1 MAFLEY
7 LATEVAEDWTDG
19 LISRR
24 EALRRLA
31 MLGLSATAGAAILA
45 ACAAPAAP
53 ASGPGSSNGIAA
65 SPTTA
70 PTPAASSSGA
80 PGAGESITFAGEQ
93 GELQGHLASAIGPPA
108 GAMLVIHENRGL
120 TDHIRSVAD
129 RLAAEGYTSLAVDL
143 VSEEGGTAAL
153 GDSANV
159 TAALSRAPV
168 ERLVADMRAGLDE
181 LARRAPGAPLGIIGF
196 CFGGAM
202 VWTLLDATEPRLA
215 VAVPFYGPAPDAPS
229 FAGNEAA
236 VLAVYAELDDR
247 VNASRDRAEAALAA
261 AGLRHE
267 VKTYPGVDH
276 AFFNDTGG
284 RYDPTQAAAAYA
296 DVLAWLRE
304 AFGG

>member
-31 MLGLSATAGAAILA
+31 MLGLSASAGAAILA
-45 ACAAPAAP
+45 ACASPAAP
-53 ASGPGSSNGIAA
+53 ASGPGS
-65 SPTTA
+65 
-70 PTPAASSSGA
+70 TPRAASSPASSQSPASASAASGSGA
-80 PGAGESITFAGEQ
+80 SITFAGPR
-93 GELQGHLASAIGPPA
+93 GELQGYLASAASEPA

-129 RLAAEGYTSLAVDL
+129 RLAVEGYTSLAVDL

-159 TAALSRAPV
+159 TAALSRAPA

-181 LARRAPGAPLGIIGF
+181 LARRAPGAPLGVIGF

-202 VWTLLDATEPRLA
+202 VWTLLDATEPRLVA
-215 VAVPFYGPAPDAPS
+215 AVPFYGPAPDAPS
-229 FAGNEAA
+229 FDGNEAA

-247 VNASRDRAEAALAA
+247 VNASRDRATAALEA
-261 AGLRHE
+261 AGLPHE

>member
-31 MLGLSATAGAAILA
+31 MLGLSATAGAAVLA

-93 GELQGHLASAIGPPA
+93 GEFQGHLASAIGPPA

-120 TDHIRSVAD
+120 TDHIRSVAG
-129 RLAAEGYTSLAVDL
+129 RLAADGYSALAVDL
-143 VSEEGGTAAL
+143 SPRRAARPRSATRRRDAAL
-153 GDSANV
+153 W
-159 TAALSRAPV
+159 RAPA

-181 LARRAPGAPLGIIGF
+181 LARRAPGAKLGIIGF
-196 CFGGAM
+196 CFGGGM
-202 VWTLLDATEPRLA
+202 VWTLLDAGEPRLA
-215 VAVPFYGPAPDAPS
+215 AAVPFYGPAPDGARLRRQQGRGARACTRS
-229 FAGNEAA
+229 WTT
-236 VLAVYAELDDR
+236 
-247 VNASRDRAEAALAA
+247 ASTLRAT
-261 AGLRHE
+261 GPRPRS
-267 VKTYPGVDH
+267 KRPG
-276 AFFNDTGG
+276 
-284 RYDPTQAAAAYA
+284 
-296 DVLAWLRE
+296 
-304 AFGG
+304 

>member
-31 MLGLSATAGAAILA
+31 MLGLSASAGAAILA
-45 ACAAPAAP
+45 ACASPAAP
-53 ASGPGSSNGIAA
+53 ASGPGS
-65 SPTTA
+65 
-70 PTPAASSSGA
+70 TPGAASSAASSLPPAPSSAA
-80 PGAGESITFAGEQ
+80 PGAGASITFAGPR
-93 GELQGHLASAIGPPA
+93 GDLQGHLASAAGQPA

-129 RLAAEGYTSLAVDL
+129 RLAVEGYTSLAVDL

-168 ERLVADMRAGLDE
+168 ERLVADMRAALDE
-181 LARRAPGAPLGIIGF
+181 LARQAPGAPLGIIGF

-202 VWTLLDATEPRLA
+202 VWTLLDAAEPRLVA
-215 VAVPFYGPAPDAPS
+215 AVPFYGPAPDAPS

-247 VNASRDRAEAALAA
+247 VNASRDRATAALEA